1 MRTRSRRVGCGAK
14 FRRFFGE
21 HAHDDFRKRHESSL
35 WVRRHGEV
43 ALERAS
49 AVSSAN
55 PEAEDEG
62 VAAVKSDG
70 WLDDDRSH
78 RVCHEIFGKSP
89 YLVRQLSVF

>member
-1 MRTRSRRVGCGAK
+1 
-14 FRRFFGE
+14 
-21 HAHDDFRKRHESSL
+21 
-35 WVRRHGEV
+35 V

-49 AVSSAN
+49 AVSGAN